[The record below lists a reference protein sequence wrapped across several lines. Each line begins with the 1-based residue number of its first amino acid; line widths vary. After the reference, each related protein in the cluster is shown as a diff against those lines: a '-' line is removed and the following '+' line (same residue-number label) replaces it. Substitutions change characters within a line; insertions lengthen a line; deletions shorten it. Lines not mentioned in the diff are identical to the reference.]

1 LRHRRG
7 SPGGV
12 PRTDPHRGHHPGAGV
27 LARGGLRQEA
37 GPADAARP
45 GPGDQRLRPRR
56 QGHLHHR
63 QARRH
68 PAPVNQEK
76 HASRKDTGSQGKVE
90 GKLFPAPRRPRRCP
104 SSPMSRI
111 KGVLDRL
118 KAQGRKGL
126 VPYITAGDPHPQH
139 TVALMHALVRGGA
152 DIIEL
157 GVPFSDPMAD
167 GPVIQLACERALA
180 HGTSLWQVI
189 AMVAEFRKTDSSTP
203 VVLMGYLNPIE
214 ARGFSAFAQQAK
226 AAGVDGVLVVDL
238 AVEEAPEIAPLF
250 RAAGLDCIF
259 LLAPTSSGARIAAV
273 AQQASGYLYYV
284 SLKGVTGAAS
294 LDVESVAAKL

>member
-1 LRHRRG
+1 
-7 SPGGV
+7 
-12 PRTDPHRGHHPGAGV
+12 
-27 LARGGLRQEA
+27 
-37 GPADAARP
+37 
-45 GPGDQRLRPRR
+45 
-56 QGHLHHR
+56 
-63 QARRH
+63 
-68 PAPVNQEK
+68 
-76 HASRKDTGSQGKVE
+76 
-90 GKLFPAPRRPRRCP
+90 
-104 SSPMSRI
+104 MSRI
-111 KGVLDRL
+111 KAVLDNL
-118 KAQGRKGL
+118 KAKGRKAL
-126 VPYITAGDPHPQH
+126 VPYITAGDPHPSH

-189 AMVAEFRKTDSSTP
+189 EMVAEFRETDAHTP

-214 ARGFSAFAQQAK
+214 ARGFGAFARKAA

-238 AVEEAPEIAPLF
+238 AVEEAPEIAPQF
-250 RAAGLDCIF
+250 KAEGLDCIF

-284 SLKGVTGAAS
+284 SLKGVTGAAT
-294 LDVESVAAKL
+294 LDVASVAAKLKEIREHTGLPVAVGFGIRDADSAQRVGRVADAVVVGSALVAQVEKHQNEPHLLPELLQKQLQTLRSALDTL